1 MTPAR
6 TTVDLRPPAMR
17 LRPIRW
23 MRRNLFGSPFEA
35 VLTLLILC
43 GLWFALRPLVDWAL
57 IDAHWSG
64 QGRDAC
70 AGGGGA
76 CWVFVRARLGQ
87 FLYGFYPEAERWRVD
102 VGIALVALAAIP
114 LFLPR
119 MRRKGSIACIALPAA
134 FAVAGFLLTGGAF
147 GLVAVETGRWGG
159 LMLTVVVA
167 VTGIAASFP
176 LGILLALGRRSEM
189 PVIRTLSV
197 AFIEFWRG
205 VPLVTVLFMAS
216 VMLPLFLPD
225 GANVDK
231 LLRALIGIAL
241 FAAAYMA
248 EVVRGG
254 LQAIPRGQ
262 YEAASALGL
271 GYWRTLGLVVLP
283 QALRHVIPGI
293 VGSFIALFKDTTLV
307 LIIGLFDF
315 LGIVQAALT
324 DPQWLG
330 FALEGYVFAAAVYW
344 VFCFGMSRLSAR
356 IERRGAPANAPA
368 GRTW

>member
-1 MTPAR
+1 
-6 TTVDLRPPAMR
+6 MR
-17 LRPIRW
+17 VRPIRW
-23 MRRNLFGSPFEA
+23 MRRNLFGSPFDT
-35 VLTLLILC
+35 VLTLLILW
-43 GLWFALRPLVDWAL
+43 GLWFALRPLADWAL
-57 IDAHWSG
+57 IDAHWHG
-64 QGRDAC
+64 QGREAC
-70 AGGGGA
+70 TGGGA
-76 CWVFVRARLGQ
+76 CWVFVKARLGQ
-87 FLYGFYPEAERWRVD
+87 FLYGFYPAAERWRVD
-102 VGIALVALAAIP
+102 LGIALVVFAAAP
-114 LFLPR
+114 LFAPGV
-119 MRRKGSIACIALPAA
+119 RRRGTIACIALPAA
-134 FAVAGFLLTGGAF
+134 FVLAGLLFTGGVF
-147 GLVAVETGRWGG
+147 GLVPVETGRWGG

-167 VTGIAASFP
+167 VTGIVASFP
-176 LGILLALGRRSEM
+176 FGILLALGRRSEM

-197 AFIEFWRG
+197 VFIEFWRG

-225 GANVDK
+225 GANVNK

-307 LIIGLFDF
+307 LVIGLFDF

-344 VFCFGMSRLSAR
+344 VFCFGMSRMSAR
-356 IERRGAPANAPA
+356 IERRGAPGNAPV

>member
-1 MTPAR
+1 MSAAASAT
-6 TTVDLRPPAMR
+6 DRPPKPMR
-17 LRPIRW
+17 LRPLRW
-23 MRRNLFGSPFEA
+23 IRRNLFGSPVDTA
-35 VLTLLILC
+35 LTLLILW
-43 GLWFALRPLVDWAL
+43 GLWLALRPLAEWAL
-57 IDAHWSG
+57 LDAHWRG

-70 AGGGGA
+70 AGGGA
-76 CWVFVRARLGQ
+76 CWVFIRARLGQ
-87 FLYGFYPEAERWRVD
+87 FVYGFYPAAERWRVD
-102 VGIALVALAAIP
+102 AGFALAALAAVP

-119 MRRKGSIACIALPAA
+119 MRHRGLHACLGVPAA
-134 FAVAGFLLTGGAF
+134 FVVAGLLFSGGVF
-147 GLVAVETGRWGG
+147 GLVPVETGRWGG

-176 LGILLALGRRSEM
+176 FGILLALARRSSM
-189 PVIRTLSV
+189 PVIRALAV
-197 AFIEFWRG
+197 VFIEFWRG

-225 GANVDK
+225 GVDVNK

-241 FAAAYMA
+241 FASAYMA

-271 GYWRTLGLVVLP
+271 GYWRTAGLIILP

-315 LGIVQAALT
+315 LGIIQAALT
-324 DPQWLG
+324 DSQWLG
-330 FALEGYVFAAAVYW
+330 LALEGYVFAAAVYW

-356 IERRGAPANAPA
+356 IERCGAAGGAPA
-368 GRTW
+368 GRAW